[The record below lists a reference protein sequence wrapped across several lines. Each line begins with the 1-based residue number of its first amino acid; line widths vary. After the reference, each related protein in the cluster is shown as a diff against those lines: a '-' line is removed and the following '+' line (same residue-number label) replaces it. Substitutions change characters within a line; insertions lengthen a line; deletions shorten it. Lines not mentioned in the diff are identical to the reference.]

1 MFFSTFSLE
10 PLCDAD
16 LIYLESV
23 TQVCIMGINTIW
35 DIASGCLFDYQLTG
49 CYGEKAAEGGKML
62 GAIAGDIIGSRF
74 EHAGIKSKDF
84 ELFNRQSVFTDDTVH
99 TVALADSLLHKIPY
113 QEKLR
118 EYFRY
123 YPHAGYGSRFRR
135 WARSPHPVPYGS
147 YGNGSAMRVSP
158 IAWYYDSLDV
168 VLEEAQCSAEMT
180 HNHPE
185 GIRGAQA
192 VAGAVFIARNG
203 ADKMQLRSFIE
214 DSFAYDLSESI
225 DEIRPDYGFD
235 VSCQGSVPYAILAFL
250 ESSDFEDAIRNAVS
264 LGGDSDTQA
273 CIAGCIA
280 EAYYGGVPT
289 EIAEEALARL
299 DPRLTGI
306 YQKFMGTTGGGS
318 I

>member
-1 MFFSTFSLE
+1 
-10 PLCDAD
+10 
-16 LIYLESV
+16 
-23 TQVCIMGINTIW
+23 
-35 DIASGCLFDYQLTG
+35 
-49 CYGEKAAEGGKML
+49 ML

-84 ELFNRQSVFTDDTVH
+84 ELFNRQSIFTDDTVH

-118 EYFRY
+118 EYFHY

-135 WARSPHPVPYGS
+135 WARSPRPTPYGS

-168 VLEEAQCSAEMT
+168 VLEEAQRSAEMT

-185 GIRGAQA
+185 GLRGAQA
-192 VAGAVFIARNG
+192 VAGAVFVARNG
-203 ADKMQLRSFIE
+203 VDKMQLRSFIE
-214 DSFAYDLSESI
+214 DSFAYDLSGSI

-250 ESSDFEDAIRNAVS
+250 ESTDFEDAIRNAVS

-273 CIAGCIA
+273 CIAGSIA
-280 EAYYGGVPT
+280 EAYYGEVPT
-289 EIAEEALARL
+289 KIAEKALARL
-299 DPRLTGI
+299 DPRLTDV
-306 YQKFMGTTGGGS
+306 YQQFMGNISTIS
-318 I
+318 P